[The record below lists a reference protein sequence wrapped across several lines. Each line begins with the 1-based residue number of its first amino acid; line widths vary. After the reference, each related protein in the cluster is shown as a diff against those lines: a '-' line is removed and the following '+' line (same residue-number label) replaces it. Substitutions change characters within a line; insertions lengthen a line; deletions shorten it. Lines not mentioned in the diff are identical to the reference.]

1 MSATALVERPPR
13 LLVNPPRK
21 LGSAG
26 VRRPFDS
33 SDGGRLTLEQRLE
46 GVWEGLGAD
55 GAAECPVCQGRMAG
69 MAEASV
75 ASCGDCDS
83 SLHLFTRTRAV
94 AVLASGPSR
103 A

>member
-1 MSATALVERPPR
+1 MSGTALVERPPR
-13 LLVNPPRK
+13 QFVDPPRK

-55 GAAECPVCQGRMAG
+55 GAAECPVCRGRMAG
-69 MAEASV
+69 MAEASG
-75 ASCGDCDS
+75 ASCGDCGT
-83 SLHLFTRTRAV
+83 SLH
-94 AVLASGPSR
+94 
-103 A
+103 